1 MMLAAT
7 NHGLSACPTAAL
19 GHSVL

>member
-1 MMLAAT
+1 MLAAT